1 MSTATTATTAAAT
14 TAAATSVATPTAA
27 TIHLPPTV
35 QPVRALVWAL
45 HLALPVAALWLLL
58 AQPAVD
64 IIWQHP
70 PSHFWLVL
78 VVAAVNVVLGG
89 RMSVVAHRH
98 TDARLFLVSLA
109 FLTSAGFLLLHALA
123 TPGVLIAH
131 QNAGFDLAQPIGLAI
146 ASVFALAS
154 ALVPNAP
161 GAGRWFL
168 ALVWVRAGVGV
179 LLVAWAVVSLADL
192 PPLNQ
197 APATRDVEGPLTTV
211 AVAAVVL
218 YVVAAV
224 RYYFLHRRAPA
235 AVLLSLVTAFVLL
248 AESMVAVILANK
260 WHLSWW
266 EWHVLLTFAFGF
278 VAYSAYVQY
287 RREGTSAGLFDAI
300 ALDQTTKRIR
310 AEYGA
315 ALEELVTALQE
326 RERDGDHSGDARAG
340 GPSIA
345 ARLAERFGLTEGQT
359 AVLDRAGAALATE
372 RDLTRRLSALV
383 AVGEQARVGL
393 GDDELVAEVV
403 RRLRPAYGDVRIGL
417 VSDGRLEV
425 GGRAYDPEALAAAS
439 GDDDGMAVL
448 PLSVK
453 GQVAGVLEVPRP
465 WAGVGVRHG
474 GHDPLLL
481 TLANQLSISLEN
493 ARLYRELGTLFRQ
506 YMSPDVAAALL
517 ADPDQAALGGSLV
530 EVTALFADLRGFTT
544 FSEGVEPAEIVRM
557 LNHYHGARGAV
568 HPRQRRHDR
577 PIRGRCLAG
586 PVQRPRPADRPRAAG
601 GASGARDAGG
611 RRRRSRRRSPVGRD
625 FGSAPTPARRSWAT
639 SAARR
644 SAASTR
650 WATPSTWPPGCRH
663 SPSRDRSSSGRRP
676 GRPSATAVHGRAT
689 RRPRGKGSP
698 ATRTSVRRYGT
709 GRMTASYRDGEP
721 MIEGRGNR
729 EFWDLLLPD
738 EAAGLEAVGRRR
750 DYRRGAVLV
759 READRSD
766 WVRGPADRAGQGG
779 REHGRWHRSGARGAW
794 PRCPA
799 RRAVGHRP

>member
-1 MSTATTATTAAAT
+1 MSTATASTAAADAT
-14 TAAATSVATPTAA
+14 ASAAAISTV
-27 TIHLPPTV
+27 HLPPTV

-89 RMSVVAHRH
+89 RMSVVARRH

-131 QNAGFDLAQPIGLAI
+131 PNGGFDLAQPIGLAI

-161 GAGRWFL
+161 SAGRWFL
-168 ALVWVRAGVGV
+168 ALVWLRAGVGV
-179 LLVAWAVVSLADL
+179 LLLAWALVSLADL

-197 APATRDVEGPLTTV
+197 PPAARDVEGPLTTV
-211 AVAAVVL
+211 AIAAVVL

-224 RYYFLHRRAPA
+224 RYYLLHRRAPA

-248 AESMVAVILANK
+248 AEAMVAVILANR

-300 ALDQTTKRIR
+300 ALDQTTRQIR

-326 RERDGDHSGDARAG
+326 RERDGDDSGGAGAG

-403 RRLRPAYGDVRIGL
+403 QRLRPAYGDVRIGL

-425 GGRAYDPEALAAAS
+425 GGRAYAPEALTAAS
-439 GDDDGMAVL
+439 SDDDGTAVL
-448 PLSVK
+448 PLTVK

-465 WAGVGVRHG
+465 WAGAAARHG
-474 GHDPLLL
+474 GRDPLLL

-557 LNHYHGARGAV
+557 LNRYHGLAVPCILDNGGTIVQFVGDALLALFNAPARQTDHERRAV
-568 HPRQRRHDR
+568 
-577 PIRGRCLAG
+577 
-586 PVQRPRPADRPRAAG
+586 RAAL
-601 GASGARDAGG
+601 A
-611 RRRRSRRRSPVGRD
+611 
-625 FGSAPTPARRSWAT
+625 
-639 SAARR
+639 
-644 SAASTR
+644 
-650 WATPSTWPPGCRH
+650 
-663 SPSRDRSSSGRRP
+663 
-676 GRPSATAVHGRAT
+676 
-689 RRPRGKGSP
+689 
-698 ATRTSVRRYGT
+698 
-709 GRMTASYRDGEP
+709 
-721 MIEGRGNR
+721 IQ
-729 EFWDLLLPD
+729 
-738 EAAGLEAVGRRR
+738 EAVGAVAAAEPGWPRFRIGANTGQALVGNIGSETL
-750 DYRRGAVLV
+750 RGFNAMGDAVNVAARLQTLAEPGQVVIGEATRQAIGDAVHVEPLGDLEVRGRQQLV
-759 READRSD
+759 RAFVVTGLDE
-766 WVRGPADRAGQGG
+766 
-779 REHGRWHRSGARGAW
+779 
-794 PRCPA
+794 
-799 RRAVGHRP
+799 